1 MKRKIAKFQGI
12 RKILA
17 FHQHISECHPNI
29 HKNVA
34 RERERESSI
43 DNMKGERGRK
53 DAEKEEI
60 E

>member
-1 MKRKIAKFQGI
+1 MTRKIAKFQGI

-43 DNMKGERGRK
+43 DNMKGEREGEKMERK
-53 DAEKEEI
+53 EK
-60 E
+60 